1 MGISRLLFRYE
12 LIFRFCFILI
22 IPFISSGCKENMVK
36 YDYFIEKPT
45 AIKNADSIEIY
56 LGYTRASSNWIKAS
70 YKIEGNIIYVFGELT
85 FKEIPQTLSIKLP
98 DAQKKYR
105 LFWVDDDGKK
115 TEIMIRET

>member
-1 MGISRLLFRYE
+1 MGITRLLFRYE

-70 YKIEGNIIYVFGELT
+70 YKIEGNIIYVFGALK
-85 FKEIPQTLSIKLP
+85 FKEIPQTLSLKFHALHT
-98 DAQKKYR
+98 KYKIIA
-105 LFWVDDDGKK
+105 VAS
-115 TEIMIRET
+115 